1 MQRGKRLHGEV
12 ALVTGG
18 AKRIGAAIS
27 RAVSAEG
34 AAVIVHH
41 HESKR
46 EAIGLVE
53 ELRGNGGQAWAVRG
67 DLGKAG
73 NRARILHDAR
83 KAAGAPITLLVNNAS
98 SFPEGKVST
107 LSREDL
113 RQAVEVNAWAPFA
126 LARTFAEEL
135 PAGRRG
141 AVVNLIDARVH
152 DYDWQHVG
160 YWLAKRMLADLTRIC
175 AVDFAP
181 GVRVNGVSPGAVL
194 GPSNRPMTPE
204 EEKEFLTRMAK
215 HIPLRRTPTPQD
227 IADAVVFLLSARA
240 TTGTVIEVDGGRHL
254 GKAVYG

>member
-1 MQRGKRLHGEV
+1 VKLQGEV

-27 RAVSAEG
+27 RAIAAEG
-34 AAVIVHH
+34 AGVVVHH

-46 EAIGLVE
+46 EAIALVE
-53 ELRGNGGQAWAVRG
+53 ELRAAGGQAWAVRG
-67 DLGKAG
+67 DLAKAKDRG
-73 NRARILHDAR
+73 RILHDAR
-83 KAAGAPITLLVNNAS
+83 KAAGAPVTLLVNNAS
-98 SFPEGKVST
+98 SFPENKLAN

-113 RQAVEVNAWAPFA
+113 RAAVEVNAWAPFA

-141 AVVNLIDARVH
+141 AVVNLLDARIA
-152 DYDWQHVG
+152 DYDWHHVG
-160 YWLAKRMLADLTRIC
+160 YWLAKRMLADLTRLC

-194 GPSNRPMTPE
+194 GPSNRPMTKE
-204 EEKEFLTRMAK
+204 EETQFLQRMAK
-215 HIPLRRTPTPQD
+215 YIPLQRTPTPED
-227 IADAVVFLLSARA
+227 IASAVVYLLSARA

-254 GKAVYG
+254 GRAVYG